1 VTSLHKRDPAFQ
13 SATFAAVVMVMV
25 VVATMTWAAPLGSVC
40 CVHMFVSLFFDTLRL
55 FNDISR

>member
-13 SATFAAVVMVMV
+13 AAWASVVMVMV
-25 VVATMTWAAPLGSVC
+25 VVATMSWAAPLGSVC
-40 CVHMFVSLFFDTLRL
+40 CIHVFVSLFFDTLRL

>member
-13 SATFAAVVMVMV
+13 AAWASVVMVMV
-25 VVATMTWAAPLGSVC
+25 VVATTGRAPLGSLC